1 MSAGGHESGAGHG
14 VNTETGVPPAAETR
28 EVAAGRLL
36 ATLGIAGAIAGL
48 LIVIVYGWAQP
59 RIRAH
64 QALVLRAAIE
74 EVLEEPD
81 HYETLFVNGS
91 SLTTSL
97 PPGADSLSAERVY
110 LGFDA
115 DNHPIGFAVPGA
127 EPGFQDV
134 ISLVFGYD
142 PRTDRL
148 MGMTVMDSKETPG
161 LGDRITSDSN
171 FIGGFKGV
179 TPLLIGVKRGSGKHD
194 KHDVDMITGATI
206 SSRAVIRIINDR
218 MEKLQP
224 LLQAYLQKKV
234 ANR

>member
-1 MSAGGHESGAGHG
+1 MSATGHG
-14 VNTETGVPPAAETR
+14 AEAAGPGAQPAPGAATQR
-28 EVAAGRLL
+28 EVAGWRLL
-36 ATLGIAGAIAGL
+36 ATLGFAGAVAGL

-81 HYETLFVNGS
+81 HYQTLYVNGGA
-91 SLTTSL
+91 LTTSL

-134 ISLVFGYD
+134 ISLIFGYD

-148 MGMTVMDSKETPG
+148 MGMKVLDSKETPG
-161 LGDRITSDSN
+161 LGDRITSDSV
-171 FIGGFKGV
+171 FIGGFNGV
-179 TPLLIGVKRGSGKHD
+179 TPLLVGVKRNSGQHD

-206 SSRAVIRIINDR
+206 SSRAVIAIINHR

-224 LLQAYLQKKV
+224 LLQAYLQKKM
-234 ANR
+234 ASR